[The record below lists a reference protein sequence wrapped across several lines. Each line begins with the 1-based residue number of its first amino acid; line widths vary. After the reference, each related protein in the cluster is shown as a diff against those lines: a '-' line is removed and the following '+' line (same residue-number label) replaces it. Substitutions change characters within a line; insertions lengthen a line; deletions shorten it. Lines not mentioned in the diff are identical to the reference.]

1 MTLDLGWIGGILGFI
16 ESRVERIEVAA
27 VQMLLNH
34 TESFAKP
41 LEMNDFT
48 FSKETDGVADF
59 RIFDDTEDI
68 VIGRAGFLL
77 CCQILK

>member
-34 TESFAKP
+34 TESFA
-41 LEMNDFT
+41 
-48 FSKETDGVADF
+48 ETG
-59 RIFDDTEDI
+59 E
-68 VIGRAGFLL
+68 
-77 CCQILK
+77 LK